1 MNINNLKTV
10 KIPYLSIPDTALTST
25 SQAHLP
31 IADIVDD
38 VVLYKD
44 GGAAIVMESTSLN
57 FGLLSEREQE
67 AVIGAYAALLNSL
80 SFSMQIVI
88 RTQRKDISN
97 YLKFVDA
104 AAQKISN
111 PKLAYLMQGYRKFIT
126 ESIKKKNVLGK
137 RFYIIIPFSPLELG
151 VGKSIKTSI
160 SAVKRA
166 ATLPFPKSYVLKKA
180 KVVLFPRRDHL
191 IRQAGRLGLKLRQL
205 NKTLLTQLYYDIYNP
220 VLPAV
225 KKEEGVVQQ

>member
-1 MNINNLKTV
+1 MNINNLKNV

-38 VVLYKD
+38 VILYKD

-104 AAQKISN
+104 AAQKINN

-160 SAVKRA
+160 SAFKKA
-166 ATLPFPKSYVLKKA
+166 SALPFPKSYVLKKA